1 MTKIIITTVVGLIAA
16 TLVGVWYFSG
26 MDTEMAGVE
35 QQMTIES
42 EMTTQVTNPDELK
55 GRDSLASLMKL
66 GRSMECTFSF
76 SSEGMKG
83 EGTSYFD
90 NGKSRVDSLYTGGED
105 GPQASYMI
113 SDTATNMMYTW
124 FTADGT
130 TSGIKMTI
138 PPETATGTM
147 AADQSSAPQVDT
159 TTDVNYDC
167 KPWNVDNSVFVPP
180 ADVEFTDMGD
190 MQKMMEEM
198 QMGMEGMT
206 MPGME

>member
-26 MDTEMAGVE
+26 IDTDMAGVE
-35 QQMTIES
+35 QQMTAEND
-42 EMTTQVTNPDELK
+42 VTAEVSNPDQIRGK
-55 GRDSLASLMKL
+55 NSLASLMKL

-90 NGKSRVDSLYTGGED
+90 NGKSRVDSLYTGIEG

-113 SDTATNMMYTW
+113 SDTTSNMMYTW

-130 TSGIKMTI
+130 TSGMKMNI
-138 PPETATGTM
+138 PAETSTDGMTSNQPET
-147 AADQSSAPQVDT
+147 PQVDT
-159 TTDVNYDC
+159 NTAVNYDC
-167 KPWNVDNSVFVPP
+167 KPWNVDSSVFVPP
-180 ADVEFTDMGD
+180 ADVEFTDMGE
-190 MQKMMEEM
+190 MQKMMGDM
-198 QMGMEGMT
+198 QMDMNREL
-206 MPGME
+206 